1 MNRLAIIVPCFNEEE
16 VLSETIKRL
25 SELLSRLIDKQKVSS
40 NSYIL
45 FVNDGSA
52 DTTWNL
58 IAKYHNTNNYV
69 CGVNLANNVGHQ
81 NALISGISVASEN
94 CNMSVT
100 IDADLQDD
108 VDAIEQMIDKYHEGN
123 DIVYGVRKNRY
134 TDTWF
139 KRNTALFFYSLMQ
152 KLGNKSVYNH
162 ADFRLMSQRAMK
174 QLLKYSERNL
184 FLRGL
189 VPLIGYKTDCV
200 YYDRTERFAGTS
212 KYPFSKMVSFACDGI
227 TSFSTKPVTM
237 IIYLGTIFIGIS
249 FLILCWT
256 IYSFINGRVVP
267 GWTSLILSIWFCSGC
282 ILLALGILGVY
293 IGKIYIEVK
302 QRPRYNIEEVLL

>member
-139 KRNTALFFYSLMQ
+139 KRNTALLFYSLMQ

-174 QLLKYSERNL
+174 QLL
-184 FLRGL
+184 
-189 VPLIGYKTDCV
+189 
-200 YYDRTERFAGTS
+200 
-212 KYPFSKMVSFACDGI
+212 
-227 TSFSTKPVTM
+227 
-237 IIYLGTIFIGIS
+237 
-249 FLILCWT
+249 
-256 IYSFINGRVVP
+256 
-267 GWTSLILSIWFCSGC
+267 
-282 ILLALGILGVY
+282 
-293 IGKIYIEVK
+293 
-302 QRPRYNIEEVLL
+302 